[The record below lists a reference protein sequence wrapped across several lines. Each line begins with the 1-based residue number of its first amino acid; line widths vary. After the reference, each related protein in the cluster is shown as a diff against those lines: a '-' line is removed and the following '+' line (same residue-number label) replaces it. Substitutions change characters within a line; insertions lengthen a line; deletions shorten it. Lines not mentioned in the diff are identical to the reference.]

1 VALSDLYST
10 GDVAAL
16 LLRPLTTDEQ
26 ASVAGLIPRA
36 SDLLR
41 NAVPSIDDRMA
52 RWSPGTADKGA
63 VSQKTVATV
72 VAGVIKRYMR
82 NPDGLASEAAG
93 PFSASYAL
101 RGDKAPRGVLE
112 VTADDLT
119 TLFPNRKRPRAGTI
133 RTRPGLAPRPVG
145 RYGPL
150 AGPDQV
156 LAAVVDWSA
165 DPPVDG
171 GEVVEWALGPD
182 GSTA

>member
-1 VALSDLYST
+1 VALSDLCST
-10 GDVAAL
+10 DDVAAL

-26 ASVAGLIPRA
+26 DPVAGLITRA

-41 NAVPSIDDRMA
+41 NAVPSIDARIA
-52 RWSPGTADKGA
+52 RWSATGSDRGA
-63 VSQKTVATV
+63 VSPTTAATV
-72 VAGVIKRYMR
+72 VAGVVKRYIR
-82 NPDGLASEAAG
+82 NPDGLASQAAG

-112 VTADDLT
+112 ITADDVA

-156 LAAVVDWSA
+156 LAAVVDWSS

-171 GEVVEWALGPD
+171 GEVVEWAQGPD
-182 GSTA
+182 GSTS